1 MRQCRSAAH
10 APPTK
15 TLPYIHAG
23 EAGDRQ
29 RPASQGTAVGRH
41 MHTMRSQ
48 VITQLASLLLPLR
61 LMLLVLHASAKAE
74 AATAVIG
81 YMPEYR
87 LGGNY
92 NYVSWP

>member
-1 MRQCRSAAH
+1 MRHPLRHFPTYTCR
-10 APPTK
+10 
-15 TLPYIHAG
+15 
-23 EAGDRQ
+23 GDRG
-29 RPASQGTAVGRH
+29 PAASQRIEVGRH
-41 MHTMRSQ
+41 MHTMRSH
-48 VITQLASLLLPLR
+48 VTQLASLLV
-61 LMLLVLHASAKAE
+61 LLVLHASAKAA

>member
-1 MRQCRSAAH
+1 
-10 APPTK
+10 
-15 TLPYIHAG
+15 
-23 EAGDRQ
+23 
-29 RPASQGTAVGRH
+29 
-41 MHTMRSQ
+41 MHTMRSH
-48 VITQLASLLLPLR
+48 VTQLASLLV
-61 LMLLVLHASAKAE
+61 LLVLHASAKAA